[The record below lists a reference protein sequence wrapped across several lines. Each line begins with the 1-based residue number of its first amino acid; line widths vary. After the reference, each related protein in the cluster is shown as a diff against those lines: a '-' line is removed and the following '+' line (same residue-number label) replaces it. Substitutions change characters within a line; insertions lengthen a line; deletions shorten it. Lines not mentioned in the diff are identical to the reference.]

1 MEIPSCLWYNFGT
14 DKGGADMENKTDERR
29 TEELL
34 RQIAEVQQKDVRSGR
49 ITAIAVLVL
58 AAALIISLAV
68 MVPAFMRTM
77 NEAKATMESTQ
88 ELIRQANVSLEKLNG
103 MTESI
108 DTVVTDGSQNIGR
121 VMQVLDAVDLEGL
134 AASIQKFNSVIESLS
149 NFRLFG

>member
-1 MEIPSCLWYNFGT
+1 
-14 DKGGADMENKTDERR
+14 MENKTEERS
-29 TEELL
+29 TEALL
-34 RQIAEVQQKDVRSGR
+34 KQIAENQQRDMRSSR

-58 AAALIISLAV
+58 AAALIVSLVV

-88 ELIRQANVSLEKLNG
+88 ALIREANVSLEKLNR

-108 DTVVTDGSQNIGR
+108 DTVVTDSSQSMGR
-121 VMQVLDAVDLEGL
+121 VLQVLDAMDLEGL
-134 AASIQKFNSVIESLS
+134 AASIQKFNSVIDSLS